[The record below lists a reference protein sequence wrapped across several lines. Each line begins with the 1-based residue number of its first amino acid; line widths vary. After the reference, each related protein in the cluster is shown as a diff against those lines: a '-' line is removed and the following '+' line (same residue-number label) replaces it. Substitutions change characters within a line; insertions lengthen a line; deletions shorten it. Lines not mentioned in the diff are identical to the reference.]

1 VLGKYAI
8 NSHEKEGILKYVMM
22 IKTMLNMISENVN
35 AIVDI
40 LKKNK
45 PYDSTD
51 TLCETRSENS
61 IDKVDDSPN
70 GMRFQITN
78 LDDYRRNSCI

>member
-1 VLGKYAI
+1 M
-8 NSHEKEGILKYVMM
+8 NSHEKEGIFEYVMM
-22 IKTMLNMISENVN
+22 IKTMLN

-40 LKKNK
+40 LKKNAHAIPT

-61 IDKVDDSPN
+61 IDKVDE
-70 GMRFQITN
+70 MFQITN
-78 LDDYRRNSCI
+78 LDEYRRNSCI